1 MPHGKLGMR
10 IGESVFCV
18 GYLIF
23 DLIAGIIFLTKGSE
37 QLFLLY
43 GIMTLLLGF
52 GDAFHLVPRVIKHIK
67 GESDRVKWWMDFGL
81 AVTSI
86 TMTVFYIIL
95 LYIWKALNVSHSNQT
110 ISELVANQAVS
121 EYVANQRI
129 SALAAGCTGVIWSM
143 AIVRIVLCLLPQND
157 WFGNGNKKLSMCRNT
172 IFSIIG
178 IAEIMLFLMMGGSYG
193 ITMAI
198 CILFS
203 FLFYIPVT
211 LYAKENPKIG
221 MLMMPKT
228 VMYIIMISLGLKMLG

>member
-1 MPHGKLGMR
+1 MR
-10 IGESVFCV
+10 IGESVFCI
-18 GYLIF
+18 GYLVF
-23 DLIAGIIFLTKGSE
+23 DLIAGIVFLVNGYDR
-37 QLFLLY
+37 LFFLY

-67 GESDRVKWWMDFGL
+67 GESERVKWWMDLGL

-95 LYIWKALNVSHSNQT
+95 LYIWKVQNQGMF
-110 ISELVANQAVS
+110 S
-121 EYVANQRI
+121 
-129 SALAAGCTGVIWSM
+129 LAAGCTGVIWSM
-143 AIVRIVLCLLPQND
+143 AVARIILCLLPQND
-157 WFGNGNKKLSMCRNT
+157 WFGNGNRKLSVCRNT

-178 IAEIMLFLMMGGSYG
+178 IAEIVLFLMMGGGYG
-193 ITMAI
+193 ITMAV
-198 CILFS
+198 CIFFS

-228 VMYIIMISLGLKMLG
+228 IMYIVMISLGLAMLG